1 MHRFSI
7 GTQSQEAGPV
17 ARQIVCGG
25 QLPPH
30 SPAESGA
37 LHGWSVV
44 VVVLLLLVVVVVVGL
59 TTVFSTG
66 AHRSCGRP
74 TRMLDSRPN
83 WSSRLTTKLSF
94 LNPLSVVHAGST
106 QVLAATL

>member
-1 MHRFSI
+1 MQRFSI
-7 GTQSQEAGPV
+7 GTQSQEDGPV

-44 VVVLLLLVVVVVVGL
+44 VYRSGL
-59 TTVFSTG
+59 
-66 AHRSCGRP
+66 AGRNVSP
-74 TRMLDSRPN
+74 IR
-83 WSSRLTTKLSF
+83 
-94 LNPLSVVHAGST
+94 
-106 QVLAATL
+106 